1 MEDYPK
7 TIFEFEQRFATEQ
20 SCRDYL
26 FQIRWPDG
34 FCCPRCGH
42 RKAWYTKR
50 NLYRCEHCDFQ
61 VSITAGTI
69 FQSTRK
75 SLRLWFRA
83 MWYVTNQ
90 KNGVNA
96 LGLQRALG
104 LTRYETVWTWLHK
117 LRVAMVRPGG
127 DRLSGTV
134 EVDETYIGGKKSGKR
149 GRGAAGKTLV
159 MIAVEDKGNKLGYSS
174 SAYC

>member
-1 MEDYPK
+1 
-7 TIFEFEQRFATEQ
+7 
-20 SCRDYL
+20 
-26 FQIRWPDG
+26 
-34 FCCPRCGH
+34 
-42 RKAWYTKR
+42 
-50 NLYRCEHCDFQ
+50 
-61 VSITAGTI
+61 
-69 FQSTRK
+69 
-75 SLRLWFRA
+75 

-134 EVDETYIGGKKSGKR
+134 EVDETDIGSKNLEN
-149 GRGAAGKTLV
+149 AAGVRLV
-159 MIAVEDKGNKLGYSS
+159 RHWL
-174 SAYC
+174 